1 MDRGAWRATVHRAGK
16 TLDIPKQS
24 APQVFCFSFFGL
36 SVLFFFFKP
45 QTDRK
50 KCKFTIK
57 QFFPESFE
65 IKLPT

>member
-1 MDRGAWRATVHRAGK
+1 MDGGAWRATVHRAGK

-24 APQVFCFSFFGL
+24 VPQVFCFSFFGL
-36 SVLFFFFKP
+36 SVVFFFKP

-50 KCKFTIK
+50 KCKFTTK